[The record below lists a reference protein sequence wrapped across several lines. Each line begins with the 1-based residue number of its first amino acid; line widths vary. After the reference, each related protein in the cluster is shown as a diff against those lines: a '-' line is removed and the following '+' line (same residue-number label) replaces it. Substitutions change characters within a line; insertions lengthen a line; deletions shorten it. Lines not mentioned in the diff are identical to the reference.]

1 MFKPWNS
8 EDASVSS
15 YCLKTPLR
23 TFGGDLQAFDAGLW
37 NSPLGESKKPELEML
52 AFPQPRVLVLPWS
65 CWANP
70 SKQEVT
76 PRVLYLPASASPPG
90 LQTISKSSGPHSWVN
105 KRIMV

>member
-1 MFKPWNS
+1 MQSACVRRCRGAHRAVLKAHSQGCGMIFKPWNS

-52 AFPQPRVLVLPWS
+52 ALPQPRVLVLPWS

-70 SKQEVT
+70 SK
-76 PRVLYLPASASPPG
+76 
-90 LQTISKSSGPHSWVN
+90 
-105 KRIMV
+105 